1 MKARAVA
8 KYIKGSPQKAR
19 LVIDLIRGRS
29 VNEALAMLKT
39 LKKRAAKPI
48 EITLRSA
55 IANASQ
61 KADQLNVAIDVDRLK
76 ISNATVD
83 LGPTKYRRRVLPHN
97 GPRLSRAPLADHND
111 RGGIGKRVTVRVSGS
126 WFRLKSGRGTWNSD
140 RNGGIVGQKVHPYG
154 FRLGSIARALERIAK
169 RDYADL
175 LHEA

>member
-39 LKKRAAKPI
+39 SNKRAAKPI

-55 IANASQ
+55 IANAEQ

-76 ISNATVD
+76 ISSAVVD
-83 LGPTKYRRRVLPHN
+83 LGPTKYRRRVRPAPM
-97 GPRLSRAPLADHND
+97 GRAY
-111 RGGIGKRVTVRVSGS
+111 R
-126 WFRLKSGRGTWNSD
+126 
-140 RNGGIVGQKVHPYG
+140 
-154 FRLGSIARALERIAK
+154 ERRWQSHITIEVESEK
-169 RDYADL
+169 
-175 LHEA
+175 E